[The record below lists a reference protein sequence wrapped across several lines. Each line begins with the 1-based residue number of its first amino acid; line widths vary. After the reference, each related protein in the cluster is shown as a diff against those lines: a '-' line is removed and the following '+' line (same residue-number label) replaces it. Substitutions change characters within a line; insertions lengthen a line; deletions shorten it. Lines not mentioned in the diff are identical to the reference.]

1 MRGKDKLGV
10 ALSAVLTQ
18 LNLSVPNA
26 PQQSP
31 SGPESTPDEIK
42 DFQRARKSV
51 AWSCFAC
58 DM

>member
-10 ALSAVLTQ
+10 ALCAVLTQ
-18 LNLSVPNA
+18 LNLGVPYT

-31 SGPESTPDEIK
+31 SGSEPTPEEIQ
-42 DFQRARKSV
+42 DFHRTRKMV
-51 AWSCFAC
+51 AWSAFAC